1 MVRISVLAIG
11 LGLIITALLITLT
24 DSQSQQTQEIEL
36 DDASNI
42 FNNQTTIQEGYLKNV
57 VISSSNE
64 AQDGSPKLPYS

>member
-42 FNNQTTIQEGYLKNV
+42 FNNQTTIQGGYLKNV